1 MNRIVVLGALLAL
14 LVPGGAEASDDQAE
28 NHLVDA
34 ADAYRAEDW
43 DASLAAI
50 QKARAEVVSP
60 ALRAQIERQAGL
72 VMIAVDRPEEAL
84 AAFRLA
90 LSFDPKL
97 ELSAKRV
104 GLGVNAL
111 FECARRLPASHPR
124 VVKLEAGA
132 QRGWVCPGDEVASSA
147 AARSGAAPAG
157 AVEARTEPPASATP
171 GRTGGDLV
179 APAPQPTGGGL
190 GAIGITG
197 LSLLVAGA
205 AGGGGVFAWQT
216 AAASAS
222 ADEAADLRKELDG
235 KDRVDERRA
244 LLNEL
249 NAVTQRE
256 ADQRG
261 RAQTAAL
268 VGGGVAGVGLVLLLI
283 DLFSDDGTAAPTAW
297 RVGVGPTAASVTLTF

>member
-1 MNRIVVLGALLAL
+1 MNRIVVLGALLVL
-14 LVPGGAEASDDQAE
+14 LVPRGAEASDDQAE

-124 VVKLEAGA
+124 VAKLEAGA

-147 AARSGAAPAG
+147 AVPSGAAPAG
-157 AVEARTEPPASATP
+157 AVEAPPSAASVRTA
-171 GRTGGDLV
+171 GDLV
-179 APAPQPTGGGL
+179 APAAPPAGDGL

-205 AGGGGVFAWQT
+205 AGGGAIFAWQT

-222 ADEAADLRKELDG
+222 ADDAADLRLELAGED
-235 KDRVDERRA
+235 KVDDRRA
-244 LLNEL
+244 VLSEL
-249 NAVTQRE
+249 NTVTQRE

-261 RAQTAAL
+261 RARTAAL

-283 DLFSDDGTAAPTAW
+283 DLFSDDTTAAPTAW
-297 RVGVGPTAASVTLTF
+297 RVGLGPTAASVTLTF